1 MADKNTTNNY
11 MKDNLIASLREA
23 IATKPHDKHT
33 HDELAAFIRRQDP
46 TAKEEVDAI
55 MRARYNPPPATSN
68 LKSWVHPLQRNK
80 GTGEK
85 KSTPGQEAVAA
96 EVVSHV
102 VGSDTSF
109 EAIEPPVFVQRV
121 PSDMK
126 VMNPPKPKPVIPT
139 TDIDP
144 EKVKA
149 MDLETFLDFFK
160 TAKAIREYALAIGI
174 ASPKGDNISIFE
186 QVQQKLG
193 A

>member
-1 MADKNTTNNY
+1 

-23 IATKPHDKHT
+23 IATKPNDKHT

-85 KSTPGQEAVAA
+85 KSTPGQEVEAA
-96 EVVSHV
+96 EVVRPV
-102 VGSDTSF
+102 VGSESPAVET
-109 EAIEPPVFVQRV
+109 I
-121 PSDMK
+121 PSTMK

-186 QVQQKLG
+186 QVQQKLQ

>member
-1 MADKNTTNNY
+1 

-23 IATKPHDKHT
+23 IATKPNDKHT
-33 HDELAAFIRRQDP
+33 HDELAALIRRQAP
-46 TAKEEVDAI
+46 EAKEEVDAI

-80 GTGEK
+80 ASGEK
-85 KSTPGQEAVAA
+85 KSTLGQEVVAA
-96 EVVSHV
+96 EVVNHV
-102 VGSDTSF
+102 VGKNS
-109 EAIEPPVFVQRV
+109 EAPSVERV

-126 VMNPPKPKPVIPT
+126 VMNPPKTKPVIPT
-139 TDIDP
+139 TDIDT

-186 QVQQKLG
+186 QVQQKLQ

>member
-1 MADKNTTNNY
+1 

-23 IATKPHDKHT
+23 ITTKPNDKHT

-80 GTGEK
+80 ASGEK
-85 KSTPGQEAVAA
+85 KSTLGQEVVAA
-96 EVVSHV
+96 EVVSPV
-102 VGSDTSF
+102 VGSESPAVET
-109 EAIEPPVFVQRV
+109 I
-121 PSDMK
+121 PSTMK

-144 EKVKA
+144 ETIKA

-174 ASPKGDNISIFE
+174 VSPKGDNISIFE
-186 QVQQKLG
+186 QVKQKLN

>member
-1 MADKNTTNNY
+1 

-23 IATKPHDKHT
+23 ITTKPNDKHT

-68 LKSWVHPLQRNK
+68 MKSWVHPLQRNK

-85 KSTPGQEAVAA
+85 KSTLGQEVEAA
-96 EVVSHV
+96 EVVNHV
-102 VGSDTSF
+102 VGKNS
-109 EAIEPPVFVQRV
+109 EAPVLVQRV

-126 VMNPPKPKPVIPT
+126 VMYQPKPKAVIPT

-144 EKVKA
+144 ETIKA